1 MMTWLGEG
9 APETCMAGTFHSHG
23 SIALAITIA
32 GVIGAALSLMR
43 AITWLRE
50 QVAAARAGHRSRDWV
65 FAKGWLLG
73 VWLLVPPAWL
83 FVEDIFLFRAFG
95 KADCFGQFQYAQHLV
110 LTGWIV
116 FVLALGA
123 LLFGRE
129 IVGKD

>member
-1 MMTWLGEG
+1 MALLSEG
-9 APETCMAGTFHSHG
+9 VPETCMAGTFHSHG
-23 SIALAITIA
+23 SIALSITIA

-50 QVAAARAGHRSRDWV
+50 QVAAARVGHRSPDRG

-73 VWLLVPPAWL
+73 VWLLAPPAWL
-83 FVEDIFLFRAFG
+83 FAEDIFLFRAFG

-129 IVGKD
+129 LAGRE